1 MDGTL
6 FMKHH
11 KYTYSNMFISNQNTK
26 QKRKRKWKKYNDKY
40 RMKMKMKKKLALMIF
55 NLTRKECQ
63 THGNKSTTRNKGTN
77 RIPIM
82 IRTSK
87 RKLMKKK
94 KVPNE
99 WPDHP
104 T

>member
-1 MDGTL
+1 
-6 FMKHH
+6 
-11 KYTYSNMFISNQNTK
+11 
-26 QKRKRKWKKYNDKY
+26 
-40 RMKMKMKKKLALMIF
+40 MKMKTKLALMIF
-55 NLTRKECQ
+55 DLTRKECQ
-63 THGNKSTTRNKGTN
+63 TQANKTATRNKGTN

-82 IRTSK
+82 IRISK